1 MTVTMSTA
9 IITAL
14 PPPPDD
20 RILQMIDGLFR
31 RLGRPDPPDVDEPQ
45 ADPLPPISP
54 LQREEEFAAYTED
67 CRIFGFIQL
76 DSERLTDTLNER
88 EEFRLDSV
96 LLVALDDG
104 RAVEAR
110 ELVVR
115 RDEVLAIRAGGPR
128 GNMARRSRTRP
139 SPVILKIGPYT
150 IHGYLH
156 VPPGADPL
164 QHIRH
169 RKPMVPLTSAW
180 IEYRANG
187 EDHRARIGTIIVNR
201 QLVEWVDRSR
211 DEDVRMDL
219 PVEQRYDPRAKD
231 MTGYVRTALPL
242 VAEREADV
250 D

>member
-1 MTVTMSTA
+1 
-9 IITAL
+9 
-14 PPPPDD
+14 
-20 RILQMIDGLFR
+20 MIDGLFR
-31 RLGRPDPPDVDEPQ
+31 RLVRSDAPEVDVPR
-45 ADPLPPISP
+45 ADALPAVSP

-76 DSERLTDTLNER
+76 DSERLTDALNER

-110 ELVVR
+110 ELIVQ
-115 RDEVLAIRAGGPR
+115 RDELLAIRAGGPR
-128 GNMARRSRTRP
+128 GNMARRSRRRP
-139 SPVILKIGPYT
+139 SPVILKTGPYT

-169 RKPMVPLTSAW
+169 RRAMVPLTGAW

-201 QLVEWVDRSR
+201 PMIEWVDRSR

-219 PVEQRYDPRAKD
+219 PVEQRFDPRAKD
-231 MTGYVRTALPL
+231 MTGHVRSAQPSMVETEL
-242 VAEREADV
+242 EAT
-250 D
+250 